1 MTEVVLDRLTRRYG
15 ADTAV
20 NALSLDVPSGA
31 LVALLGPSGC
41 GKSTSLRM
49 IAGLLAPTSGEILFD
64 GRPMTAV
71 PAERRGAVMMFQN
84 HRLFP
89 HMTVAENV
97 GFGLRMRGE
106 GRSSIQRKV
115 GEMLERVDLV
125 GFEQRRPDQLS
136 GGQAQR
142 VALARALVVGPRVLL
157 LDEPLSNLDA
167 NLRQEMR
174 LLIRRV
180 HDELGITTLFV
191 THDQSEAVIVAD
203 WIALLFGGNLQQ
215 YAPPRDFFRRPV
227 NVATARFFGCDNFLP
242 GSRRGDR
249 VETAAGVLHI
259 DPSLPGKDGEVLVTV
274 RPEAI
279 RLAGDSQSCEN
290 HVCADVIESIYQ
302 GINTELFVRIGD
314 RIGDRNDG
322 VLWRILTG
330 PDCDLRP
337 GQRVG
342 LSLPVAQIWLI
353 AKE

>member
-1 MTEVVLDRLTRRYG
+1 MTEVVLDQLTRRYG
-15 ADTAV
+15 GDTAV
-20 NALSLDVPSGA
+20 NALSLHVPSGE

-41 GKSTSLRM
+41 GKSTTLRM
-49 IAGLLAPTSGEILFD
+49 IAGLLPATSGEIVFD
-64 GRPMTAV
+64 GQPMTSV

-97 GFGLRMRGE
+97 GFGLRMRNE
-106 GRSSIQRKV
+106 DRSTIRRKV
-115 GEMLERVDLV
+115 GEMLARVDLA
-125 GFEQRRPDQLS
+125 GYENRRPDQLS

-203 WIALLFGGNLQQ
+203 RIALLFGGNLQQ
-215 YAPPRDFFRRPV
+215 YAPPRDFFRRPA
-227 NVATARFFGCDNFLP
+227 NESTARFFGCDNFLP
-242 GSRRGDR
+242 GVRRGAQ
-249 VETAAGVLHI
+249 VETAAGVLRI
-259 DPSLPGKDGEVLVTV
+259 DPSLPGEDGDVLVTV

-279 RLAGDSQSCEN
+279 RLPGPDQGCEN
-290 HVCADVIESIYQ
+290 YVFAEVIESIYQ
-302 GINTELFVRIGD
+302 GVNTELTVRIGGAVWRVLAGPECALQAGE
-314 RIGDRNDG
+314 RIE
-322 VLWRILTG
+322 V
-330 PDCDLRP
+330 
-337 GQRVG
+337 
-342 LSLPVAQIWLI
+342 SLPIGQIWMV
-353 AKE
+353 E

>member
-1 MTEVVLDRLTRRYG
+1 MTEVVLDQLTRRYG

-20 NALSLDVPSGA
+20 NALSLTVPSGE

-41 GKSTSLRM
+41 GKSTTLRM
-49 IAGLLAPTSGEILFD
+49 IAGLLPSSSGDVLFD
-64 GRPMTAV
+64 GQSMTSV

-106 GRSSIQRKV
+106 DRSVIRGKV
-115 GEMLERVDLV
+115 SDMLARVDLS
-125 GFEQRRPDQLS
+125 GYENRRPDQLS

-203 WIALLFGGNLQQ
+203 RIALLFGGNLQQ
-215 YAPPRDFFRRPV
+215 YARPRDFFRRPV

-242 GSRRGDR
+242 GIRRGAY
-249 VETAAGVLHI
+249 VETTAGLLRI
-259 DPSLPGKDGEVLVTV
+259 DPSLPGEDGEVLVTV

-279 RLAGDSQSCEN
+279 RLPGPDQGSEN
-290 HVCADVIESIYQ
+290 HVPAQVLDSIYQ
-302 GINTELFVRIGD
+302 GVNTELIMAIGGASW
-314 RIGDRNDG
+314 R
-322 VLWRILTG
+322 VLAG
-330 PDCDLRP
+330 PECALHP
-337 GQRVG
+337 GEQVDV
-342 LSLPVAQIWLI
+342 SLPIGQIWVI
-353 AKE
+353 Q